1 MSTHQD
7 LLSRYEIVQS
17 KMDKAIEHFPWE
29 NRDAYLSWLRQT
41 YEYAKNST
49 RILALTAG
57 FLTNTQYSNRFLQH
71 TAEEKG
77 HEKLLENDTKH
88 LSSSLAQLKA
98 FPEAKAFHQS
108 LYYSML
114 YDDPMA
120 VFGWVIMLEGVA
132 CRKGGY
138 IYDRVVKAHGPKGA
152 SFLKVHATEDIKH
165 IESALATLATI
176 TESERLVVIEAME
189 MYADLYCLVLNRVT
203 AESSKQ
209 TSQAA

>member
-7 LLSRYEIVQS
+7 LLNRYEIVQS

-29 NRDAYLSWLRQT
+29 NRGAYLSWLRQT

-57 FLTNTQYSNRFLQH
+57 FLTNNQYSNRFLQH

-88 LSSSLAQLKA
+88 LNSALNQLKA

-138 IYDRVVKAHGPKGA
+138 IYDHVVKAHGPKGA

-203 AESSKQ
+203 AECSKQ
-209 TSQAA
+209 TTQAA